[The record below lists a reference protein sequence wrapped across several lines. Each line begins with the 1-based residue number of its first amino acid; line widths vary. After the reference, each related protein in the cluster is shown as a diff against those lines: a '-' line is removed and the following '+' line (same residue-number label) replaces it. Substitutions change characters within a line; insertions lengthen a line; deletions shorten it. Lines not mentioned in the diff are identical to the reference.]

1 MRQVH
6 KSGPGTPAGHEP
18 TSRKSGAECG
28 LMLRIAVVFSFA
40 CLMLS
45 ASAATSMAGGW
56 SGADGEA
63 LRAQFRRGYTL
74 DKLWMRLGSR

>member
-1 MRQVH
+1 
-6 KSGPGTPAGHEP
+6 
-18 TSRKSGAECG
+18 
-28 LMLRIAVVFSFA
+28 MLRIAAVFSFA
-40 CLMLS
+40 CLVLS
-45 ASAATSMAGGW
+45 GSATATMAGGW